1 MKYVLI
7 GFLKLYRLV
16 ISPLYGNVCR
26 YYPSCSAYALR
37 AVEVHGAVKGSY
49 LAARRLLRCHPWTA
63 GGYDPVP
70 GTPEFD
76 EEARLQAATA
86 AVTPATTAVDDHG
99 GPHDE
104 GHPDLPEV
112 QPPVLTD
119 DEAAV
124 RSDVS
129 DQRAEPAH
137 VRGVN
142 CST

>member
-7 GFLKLYRLV
+7 GLLKLYRLV

-37 AVEVHGAVKGSY
+37 AVEVHGAIKGSW
-49 LAARRLLRCHPWTA
+49 LAGRRLLRCHPWTP

-70 GTPEFD
+70 GTPEFAA
-76 EEARLQAATA
+76 EARLQAEA
-86 AVTPATTAVDDHG
+86 AAASSPL
-99 GPHDE
+99 
-104 GHPDLPEV
+104 HPDLPEGV
-112 QPPVLTD
+112 VTPD
-119 DEAAV
+119 DAR

-129 DQRAEPAH
+129 DHRADVAH